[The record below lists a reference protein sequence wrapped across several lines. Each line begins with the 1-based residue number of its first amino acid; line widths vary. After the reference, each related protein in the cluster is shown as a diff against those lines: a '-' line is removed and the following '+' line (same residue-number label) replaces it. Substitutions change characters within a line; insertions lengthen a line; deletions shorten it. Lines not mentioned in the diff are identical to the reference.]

1 MASVG
6 IEISLEGDQ
15 TIQAALEAVR
25 RRGLRLHPVMG
36 AIGDMLLN
44 STKARFETSTAPDG
58 QKWAPIKPATY
69 RNRVRRVQKSRAG
82 KKAVGPVSNQPL
94 VDQGYLSHL
103 LSSRPGADSVRVGS
117 SRIYARI
124 HQFGGT
130 INQPAREG
138 SVRLRQ
144 VSTTSKTGK
153 QYKATQFAK
162 AKHKRVQ
169 KRDAQIGAHT
179 VVIPARP
186 FLGASA
192 ADRGQ
197 ITLVLIQH
205 IMDGPIAQGGA

>member
-6 IEISLEGDQ
+6 IEISLEGDAS
-15 TIQAALEAVR
+15 IQAALEAVR

-36 AIGDMLLN
+36 AIGVKLLN
-44 STKARFETSTAPDG
+44 STRERFETSTAPDG
-58 QKWAPIKPATY
+58 QKWKPVELATL
-69 RNRVRRVQKSRAG
+69 RRR
-82 KKAVGPVSNQPL
+82 KKNKKDKRPL
-94 VDQGYLSHL
+94 IDRGYLKHKKLSHEV
-103 LSSRPGADSVRVGS
+103 GANWVRVGS
-117 SRIYARI
+117 AAPYARI

-153 QYKATQFAK
+153 QYTATQFAK
-162 AKHKRVQ
+162 AKHKRAEQ
-169 KRDAQIGAHT
+169 RDVQIGAHT

-205 IMDGPIAQGGA
+205 IMAGPVGQGGA